1 VVFDVDTALQFFSN
15 VLAGIVSAVL
25 NAIFGG
31 LASLFS
37 GLSVF

>member
-1 VVFDVDTALQFFSN
+1 MLDVDESFQAFVDS
-15 VLAGIVSAVL
+15 LAVFLSGIL